1 MRTAVRRAPVTAAI
15 ALTAAALAA
24 CSAGTLSTTPTGTNG
39 VQQPVSTGG
48 SIAAFSWRMHNR
60 WGTANIPGTGH
71 DTANLYTIPTYPSLN
86 PGFFPVDFDAC
97 TISGGV
103 VSWSWSFPDGTTD
116 APKNCRPTHSLLQ
129 GPQQV
134 TLTTT
139 AADGTH
145 GSDVQTVNVK
155 DYLIASLGDSVASG
169 EGNPDSAGNCDVPGP
184 LDILPAPKGDNL
196 RQMFSFCP
204 KVNGQPSYLPSY
216 AQDHQV
222 QVNFDQPTWWPQV
235 PSPPSATAD
244 VTDPHITE
252 NQSQQCH
259 RSTHAGPAR
268 AAYELQNDPAYNRD
282 GTYGVTF
289 LQLACSGAS
298 AWDGLLNGYPG
309 LKQKPQ
315 GGVFTQLQP
324 QLSDLQTLAAGRS
337 VDAVTLSIG
346 ANDIGFSNIL
356 TECLKP
362 YMDCTIFTSTGQNF
376 VSEVAKNLKYLSDN
390 LKKVANCLSGGVV
403 SRDVVCPD
411 KDIGEPAGLGIAPS
425 KVYLT
430 TYFDPSQNDNGSPC
444 DYEPLKNVASLYGV
458 SLSSQEF
465 QWANQFVLGPLNA
478 TLKAAAAAHGWHL
491 IDVTPDFAN
500 HGICAK
506 ENWVNKFDEDF
517 STQGD
522 QFGFFHPT
530 GPGQDEY
537 AKRILEALS
546 ANQLPTSSPSA
557 TGTTSIPST
566 TGSTGTTGTTTCGG
580 ISIFDYEQGDQC
592 THIGGLLTADGVQ
605 LTVGDLTPGTNDSGK
620 PELCAPVKGINTTS
634 DPKFLTALGFN
645 LESAGPGP
653 GVSVERNGTPVNLQ
667 FPIGGTINNVGTLA
681 AGGTG
686 TGTVCFD
693 AGISSGQQVLI
704 IYSPAAQGRSIW
716 VK

>member
-1 MRTAVRRAPVTAAI
+1 MART
-15 ALTAAALAA
+15 
-24 CSAGTLSTTPTGTNG
+24 
-39 VQQPVSTGG
+39 
-48 SIAAFSWRMHNR
+48 
-60 WGTANIPGTGH
+60 
-71 DTANLYTIPTYPSLN
+71 
-86 PGFFPVDFDAC
+86 
-97 TISGGV
+97 
-103 VSWSWSFPDGTTD
+103 
-116 APKNCRPTHSLLQ
+116 
-129 GPQQV
+129 
-134 TLTTT
+134 
-139 AADGTH
+139 

-184 LDILPAPKGDNL
+184 LDILPSPKGDNL
-196 RQMFSFCP
+196 RQEFSFCP

-216 AQDHQV
+216 AQANPV

-244 VTDPHITE
+244 VMNPHITE

-298 AWDGLLNGYPG
+298 AQDGLLHGYSG
-309 LKQKPQ
+309 LPQKPQ
-315 GGVFTQLQP
+315 GGHFTQLQP

-337 VDAVTLSIG
+337 VDAVTLNIG
-346 ANDIGFSNIL
+346 GNDIHFSNIL
-356 TECLKP
+356 TKCLSP
-362 YMDCTIFTSTGQNF
+362 YIDCSGADGMKIALD
-376 VSEVAKNLKYLSDN
+376 VAKDLKSLWDN
-390 LKKVANCLSGGVV
+390 LNGVANCLSGGG
-403 SRDVVCPD
+403 VCPD
-411 KDIGEPAGLGIAPS
+411 SHIGEPAGLGIAPS

-430 TYFDPSQNDNGSPC
+430 TYFDPSQDENGDLC
-444 DYEPLKNVASLYGV
+444 NYQVVGNAASL
-458 SLSSQEF
+458 SPQEF
-465 QWANQFVLGPLNA
+465 QWANQFALRPLNA
-478 TLKAAAAAHGWHL
+478 TLKAAAAHGWNL
-491 IDVTPDFAN
+491 VDVTPDFAK
-500 HGICAK
+500 HGTCAK

-517 STQGD
+517 RTQGD

-530 GPGQDEY
+530 GPGQDDY

-546 ANQLPTSSPSA
+546 ANQLPTSTPSA
-557 TGTTSIPST
+557 TGTTSTPST
-566 TGSTGTTGTTTCGG
+566 TDTTGTTGTTTCGG

-605 LTVGDLTPGTNDSGK
+605 LTVGALTPGTNDSGK

-634 DPKFLTALGFN
+634 DPKFLTVFGFN
-645 LESAGPGP
+645 LESTGPGP
-653 GVSVERNGTPVNLQ
+653 GISVERNGTPVNLQ
-667 FPIGGTINNVGTLA
+667 FPIGGTLNDVGTLA
-681 AGGTG
+681 AGATV

-693 AGISSGQQVLI
+693 AGITSGQQVLI